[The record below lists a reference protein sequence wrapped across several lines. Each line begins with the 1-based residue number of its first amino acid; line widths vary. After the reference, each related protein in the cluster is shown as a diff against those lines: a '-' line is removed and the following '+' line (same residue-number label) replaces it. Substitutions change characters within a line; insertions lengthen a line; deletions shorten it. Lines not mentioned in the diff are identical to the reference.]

1 MRPAFKEFQSFFLF
15 SGFEARNLQHANLYE
30 EDLSME
36 VLSMLINGMLHSS
49 IAGTVGVMGILT
61 YLAVI
66 VIAAIYRIR
75 EGMKE
80 AEHH

>member
-1 MRPAFKEFQSFFLF
+1 
-15 SGFEARNLQHANLYE
+15 
-30 EDLSME
+30 ME

-66 VIAAIYRIR
+66 VIAAVYRIR

-80 AEHH
+80 AGHH

>member
-1 MRPAFKEFQSFFLF
+1 
-15 SGFEARNLQHANLYE
+15 
-30 EDLSME
+30 ME
-36 VLSMLINGMLHSS
+36 TLTTLINAMLHSTA
-49 IAGTVGVMGILT
+49 AGTVGVMGILT

-80 AEHH
+80 ADHH